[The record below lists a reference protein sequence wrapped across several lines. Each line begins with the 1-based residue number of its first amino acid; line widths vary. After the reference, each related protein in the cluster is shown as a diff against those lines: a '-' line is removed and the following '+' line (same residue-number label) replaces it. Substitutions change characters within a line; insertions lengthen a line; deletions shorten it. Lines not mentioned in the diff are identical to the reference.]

1 MLIYE
6 NVGIV
11 VATMFEWISATKFT
25 LKRSR
30 LSKHSL
36 DLMLWTAY
44 TCMPVILFLIGFY
57 TYLLDIVEYFNA
69 DAKLGNGHYQPMLL
83 SYYPTQFFFGLT
95 WLTRTIDTVF
105 YQWWEWNYDLVSTLF
120 WPDAWIYWS
129 GVGLT

>member
-25 LKRSR
+25 LKRSK
-30 LSKHSL
+30 LSNHSL
-36 DLMLWTAY
+36 DLMLWTGY
-44 TCMPVILFLIGFY
+44 TCMPVILFLVGFY

-83 SYYPTQFFFGLT
+83 SYYPT
-95 WLTRTIDTVF
+95 
-105 YQWWEWNYDLVSTLF
+105 
-120 WPDAWIYWS
+120 
-129 GVGLT
+129 